1 MNRSII
7 ATSSLIRKYKKKPFS
22 VCLIEDNKLY
32 LQGLVYQIKN
42 SIPNIKLSGFSK
54 SSTFMQNIKHKPE
67 IAIVD
72 FNLDERSEIEG
83 IELIQELKAQSPKTK
98 IIVLTGEKSKFIEE
112 ECRNEG
118 VFDYVIKEDKAIE
131 TIAEEIKSIMGNL
144 LKEMEKRA
152 FNNRLRL
159 MAGVALTIILIII
172 YLNVF
177 NPRAL
182 E

>member
-7 ATSSLIRKYKKKPFS
+7 TTSSLIRKYKKRPFT

-32 LQGLVYQIKN
+32 LQGLVFQIKN
-42 SIPNIKLSGFSK
+42 SIPNIKLSGFSR
-54 SSTFMQNIKHKPE
+54 SSTFMQNLRHKPE

-83 IELIQELKAQSPKTK
+83 IKLIQELKSQSPKTK
-98 IIVLTGEKSKFIEE
+98 IIVLTGEKSKAVEE
-112 ECRNEG
+112 ECRDEG

-131 TIAEEIKSIMGNL
+131 SIAEEIKTIMDSML
-144 LKEMEKRA
+144 RKMEKQA
-152 FNNRLRL
+152 FSNRIRF
-159 MAGVALTIILIII
+159 MVGFAVSIILVLIA
-172 YLNVF
+172 LNVF

>member
-1 MNRSII
+1 MNRSMI
-7 ATSSLIRKYKKKPFS
+7 TNSLLIRKYKKRPFS

-32 LQGLVYQIKN
+32 LQGLVHQIKN
-42 SIPNIKLSGFSK
+42 SIPNIKLSGFSR
-54 SSTFMQNIKHKPE
+54 SSTFLQNLRHQPE

-83 IELIQELKAQSPKTK
+83 IELIQELKTQSPKTK
-98 IIVLTGEKSKFIEE
+98 IIVLTGEKSKLIEE

-118 VFDYVIKEDKAIE
+118 VFDYVIKEQKAIE
-131 TIAEEIKSIMGNL
+131 NIAEEIKTIMDKMVTN
-144 LKEMEKRA
+144 MEKQA
-152 FNNRLRL
+152 FKNRVRL
-159 MAGVALTIILIII
+159 MVGFALTIILIII
-172 YLNVF
+172 ALNVF